1 MYRRIYKLFTI
12 NNGLMFCWFGRED
25 LFLFGSNCDKI
36 ATAEDEAEE
45 SRSEELKYFI
55 FKKFYKQQH
64 YI

>member
-1 MYRRIYKLFTI
+1 MFTI

-45 SRSEELKYFI
+45 SRSEELKYLF
-55 FKKFYKQQH
+55 
-64 YI
+64 